1 VYGFEAHIVTYGRSN
16 LSQVPEPF
24 FLNQVD
30 ASTQGFSGIA
40 TAEVADI
47 QKAYAHFKAGSEWSE
62 RQLTLQN
69 GFGCHVKLEQLR
81 HSTPVRKP
89 DLKRLPVSSGRPR
102 TFSSAIVSAWDVH
115 LDGEFHP
122 DFMRWLREE
131 RDYILLEY
139 VSRAG
144 KLCRTLTLHFLQQ
157 STCQKEYTYIVPQ
170 VLECG
175 GFVGTIYWED
185 PLAFVVYGPTTPRPV
200 VI

>member
-1 VYGFEAHIVTYGRSN
+1 MYGFEAHIVAYGKSD
-16 LSQVPEPF
+16 LKQIPKPF

-40 TAEVADI
+40 TMETKDVAE
-47 QKAYAHFKAGSEWSE
+47 AYASFQEGSAWSE
-62 RQLTLQN
+62 QQLILQP

-89 DLKRLPVSSGRPR
+89 HLKRLPTNREKLE
-102 TFSSAIVSAWDVH
+102 TFSSAIVGAWDVH

-122 DFMRWLREE
+122 DFLKWLREE
-131 RDYILLEY
+131 REYILLEY

-157 STCQKEYTYIVPQ
+157 HTCQEEYQYIVPQ
-170 VLECG
+170 VQECG

-200 VI
+200 VL